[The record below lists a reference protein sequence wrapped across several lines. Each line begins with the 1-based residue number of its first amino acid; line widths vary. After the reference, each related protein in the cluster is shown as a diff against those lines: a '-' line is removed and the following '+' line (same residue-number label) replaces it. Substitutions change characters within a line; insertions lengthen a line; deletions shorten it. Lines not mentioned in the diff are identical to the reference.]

1 MRRLNSTALGAIAC
15 VAMVATGATA
25 SKADPAFQRL
35 YAFGDSYVDNNNWAN
50 LAFAGGSLYPSHQVV
65 PPTGMFN
72 YFYFQTLANQFKAIQ
87 GFSDAA
93 YTNYAISGATATNA
107 NYLTVGL
114 GIPNLF
120 GLSGEIDRFVAS
132 GGRFA
137 SGDLVLLSDGL
148 NEAYIGLQG
157 APSQALATQ
166 LAGQTVQNVTTDITR
181 LVSAGARTIAFA
193 GFSDATVLPDLNG
206 KVGNPGALSVYSAA
220 YFNGLQMALAPIAR
234 SGVNIFLFDE
244 TRMIKQIQA
253 NPSAYQIADPFT
265 VCLTT
270 PNCANA
276 QQSYLIND
284 GTHLTSAGFAIEAQY
299 IANLLQAPRL
309 ISAQMAANA
318 FAIDRFETSL
328 SQRLEASRYLAEPGS
343 VSARAS
349 QVSMSGTS
357 PISVFIDG
365 FYGTSSPGPFVNH
378 AEQDGGMVGFAY
390 RYRNEFRAGAALSLM
405 SADASLADALSHSK
419 LTSSQIGAYASWT
432 YPNWFAD
439 LLATSGWNSYAFDR
453 QGVVGPVSANP
464 EGHGFTVSARSGY
477 LFDLSVVRLG
487 PIANLR
493 FARSSIDS
501 FTETGDP
508 LLTFQVGGQRLDS
521 LVGGVGGQL
530 RVPLRL
536 GDRTASAYVNL
547 TAEHEFLGGPSI
559 LSLSETQAPMLPIL
573 FSMGGT
579 RVATYGKV
587 EGGLGVALSPNA
599 SGSFNASS
607 TFGRDGGS
615 DLGFSGALKLTF

>member
-1 MRRLNSTALGAIAC
+1 MRRLNSTVLGALAC
-15 VAMVATGATA
+15 VAIMATGGTA

-35 YAFGDSYVDNNNWAN
+35 YAFGDSYLDNNNWAN
-50 LAFAGGSLYPSHQVV
+50 LAFANGSLYPSHQVV
-65 PPTGMFN
+65 PPTGLFN
-72 YFYFQTLANQFKAIQ
+72 YFYFQTLANQFKAVQ

-107 NYLTVGL
+107 NYLNVGL

-120 GLSGEIDRFVAS
+120 GLSGEIDRFVAA

-148 NEAYIGLQG
+148 NEAYIGLHG
-157 APSQALATQ
+157 VPSQALAAQ
-166 LAGQTVQNVTTDITR
+166 LAGQTVQNVTADITR

-193 GFSDATVLPDLNG
+193 AFSDATVLPDLNSS
-206 KVGNPGALSVYSAA
+206 VGNPGVLGAYSAK
-220 YFNGLQMALAPIAR
+220 YFSGLQTALAPMAR

-244 TRMIKQIQA
+244 TRMVKQIQA
-253 NPSAYQIADPFT
+253 DASAYRIADPFT

-276 QQSYLIND
+276 QNSYLIND

-309 ISAQMAANA
+309 IAAQMAANA

-328 SQRLEASRYLAEPGS
+328 SQRLEASRYLPEPGNA
-343 VSARAS
+343 SARAA
-349 QVSMSGTS
+349 QVSMSGS
-357 PISVFIDG
+357 LPISVFIDG
-365 FYGTSSPGPFVNH
+365 FYGTSSPGAFVNH
-378 AEQDGGMVGFAY
+378 AEQDGGMIGMEY
-390 RYRNEFRAGAALSLM
+390 RYHNEFRAGAALSLM
-405 SADASLADALSHSK
+405 EAKASLADTLSHSK

-464 EGHGFTVSARSGY
+464 DGHGVAINVLGGY
-477 LFDLSVVRLG
+477 LFDLPGLRLG

-501 FTETGDP
+501 FTEAGDP
-508 LLTFQVGGQRLDS
+508 LLTFQVGEQRLDS

-536 GDRTASAYVNL
+536 GDRTASVYLNL
-547 TAEHEFLGGPSI
+547 TAEREFLGGPSI
-559 LSLSETQAPMLPIL
+559 LPLAETQASMLPIL
-573 FSMGGT
+573 FSLGGT

-587 EGGLGVALSPNA
+587 EGGLGVALSQNA
-599 SGSFNASS
+599 SGSFNTSS
-607 TFGRDGGS
+607 TFGRGGGN
-615 DLGFSGALKLTF
+615 DFGFSGALKLAF